1 MVTMDEE
8 EWVSIKEAAD
18 FLGRKTQNI
27 HYHFKEGNLTDDRAA
42 SIASGRDPSLRV
54 RKTELLT
61 LKKRLEGR
69 SGAQRNQKSKGLPL
83 DMEVRIDRIEQMLA
97 QLLGARDD
105 AAQVLKVRVDQQ
117 ADALAEQREATARA
131 ERARDAVLA
140 RLLEVA
146 SEAATLSTN
155 AAENDAT
162 LQAYADALTQLL
174 SPSTPPQG

>member
-1 MVTMDEE
+1 MDEE

-27 HYHFKEGNLTDDRAA
+27 HYHFKAGNLTDDRAA

-54 RKTELLT
+54 RKSELLT
-61 LKKRLEGR
+61 LKAKLENRQGGRKAQHAERLPPDLG
-69 SGAQRNQKSKGLPL
+69 
-83 DMEVRIDRIEQMLA
+83 DRINRIEQMLA

-117 ADALAEQREATARA
+117 ADALVEQRKATAEA
-131 ERARDAVLA
+131 ERARDAVTV

-146 SEAATLSTN
+146 TETATIN
-155 AAENDAT
+155 AKAAERDAT
-162 LQAYADALTQLL
+162 LQAYSDALTQLL
-174 SPSTPPQG
+174 SPSVPPPD